1 MVIRLPIPLELHV
14 IWFEIID
21 GVFRVITSIVCFYE
35 VKYGLMDE
43 YLYDIFLEWQL
54 ITGLKVQ

>member
-43 YLYDIFLEWQL
+43 YLYDIFLEW
-54 ITGLKVQ
+54 